1 LPELLYRGGR
11 LCDWIDITAPQQ
23 RAMLGLVFVALNKN
37 PFADIS
43 FLPHPH
49 FRGR

>member
-23 RAMLGLVFVALNKN
+23 RAMLGLVFVATQQKPLRR
-37 PFADIS
+37 
-43 FLPHPH
+43 H
-49 FRGR
+49 FFPAASSL